1 MAFADPQAI
10 DVGSG
15 TLSLPRVSTSP
26 TSGTFQVSNG
36 EVKLTVSHAVNKRAR
51 RSVRV
56 DVQKVVPDPLFPAT
70 NVPRSASVYLVVDAP
85 VTGFT
90 VAELTDIVDGLTTF
104 LSASTSAKTVQLLG
118 GEN

>member
-26 TSGTFQVSNG
+26 TSGTFQVSSG

-85 VTGFT
+85 LTGFT
-90 VAELTDIVDGLTTF
+90 ITEQHDLLAALAGYLQ
-104 LSASTSAKTVQLLG
+104 ASSGAKAIQFLG
-118 GEN
+118 GES